1 MSKDQLIRVGEGNRS
16 EVIIPLHSS
25 KRSRG
30 LSLWKQAGEALGI
43 NSNLFTNI
51 TNNSYMPALAYAM
64 STNSNNYNG
73 NGSTDNSYTF
83 NGMNINIG
91 NNKSDE
97 EMATTIGWK
106 ILNAIKQSYQNRG

>member
-1 MSKDQLIRVGEGNRS
+1 
-16 EVIIPLHSS
+16 
-25 KRSRG
+25 
-30 LSLWKQAGEALGI
+30 
-43 NSNLFTNI
+43 
-51 TNNSYMPALAYAM
+51 MPALAYAM

-73 NGSTDNSYTF
+73 NGSADNSYTF